1 MAACVEP
8 QKAPGCYP
16 VPTTDDYNFSDDND
30 SEPFMHLIWLKRT
43 APFMAIVLLAL
54 SALALSPQSAAQTQ
68 MLDRVVAIVGDDVV
82 LESELNDRVE
92 AVMARIRESGQ
103 QQQLPPE
110 AQLQEQ
116 ILDQLVLERLQLYM
130 GRRFGIEVS
139 DQQLNQT
146 IQRIMQNNQLT
157 EAQLE
162 ASLAQDGQTMAGFRR
177 QIHREMLVNQIQ
189 QAVVNSRIEVSAQDV
204 ESFLASTD
212 GRFATSPEF
221 RLGHILLSVP
231 SGASEEEVEQ
241 IRAEAR
247 DIYQELVDGADFE
260 QMAMTHSN
268 DANALQGGELGW
280 RKLEQLPEL
289 FADAM
294 VGLSAGDVAEPVR
307 SGAGFHILKAHET
320 RGGRGQSSMVEQ
332 TRARHILIKPSEI
345 MDDAAAEQRL
355 NELRD
360 RVLEGESFAD
370 LAREHS
376 EDIGSMLQGGDLGW
390 TMPGQMVPAFDD
402 TMNNTAVGEVS
413 EPFQS
418 QFGWHILTVEERR
431 DQDMSERMIRNQAE
445 NMLRERRFDE
455 ELQTWLAEIREEVY
469 IEKKL

>member
-1 MAACVEP
+1 
-8 QKAPGCYP
+8 
-16 VPTTDDYNFSDDND
+16 
-30 SEPFMHLIWLKRT
+30 MHVTRFKRT
-43 APFMAIVLLAL
+43 SLMLAPLLLAL
-54 SALALSPQSAAQTQ
+54 AALTLTLPAQAQTQ

-82 LESELNDRVE
+82 LESELEERLNS
-92 AVMARIRESGQ
+92 VMARIRESGNQ
-103 QQQLPPE
+103 QQVPPE
-110 AQLQEQ
+110 EVLREQ
-116 ILDQLVLERLQLYM
+116 ILDQLVLERLQMFM
-130 GRRFGIEVS
+130 GKRFGIEIS
-139 DQQLNQT
+139 DQQLDQT
-146 IQRIMQNNQLT
+146 IQRIMQSNQLN

-162 ASLAQDGQTMAGFRR
+162 ASLAQEGQTMSGFRQ
-177 QIHREMLVNQIQ
+177 QIHREMWVNQIQ

-212 GRFATSPEF
+212 GRFATSPDY

-231 SGASEEEVEQ
+231 SGTSEEEVAEIQAQAQDIREQ
-241 IRAEAR
+241 
-247 DIYQELVDGADFE
+247 LVAGADFE

-289 FADAM
+289 FADA
-294 VGLSAGDVAEPVR
+294 VAGMGEGEVTEPLR

-320 RGGRGQSSMVEQ
+320 RGGQGEDSMVEQ

-345 MDDAAAEQRL
+345 LDDAAAQQRL
-355 NELRD
+355 SELRQRALD
-360 RVLEGESFAD
+360 GESFAD
-370 LAREHS
+370 LAREYS

-390 TMPGQMVPAFDD
+390 TMPGQMVPAFDQ
-402 TMNNTAVGEVS
+402 TMNNTEVGEIS

-418 QFGWHILTVEERR
+418 RFGWHILTVEERR
-431 DQDMSERMIRNQAE
+431 EQDMSERMIRNQAE
-445 NMLRERRFDE
+445 NLLRERRFDE

>member
-1 MAACVEP
+1 
-8 QKAPGCYP
+8 
-16 VPTTDDYNFSDDND
+16 
-30 SEPFMHLIWLKRT
+30 MHVTRLKRT
-43 APFMAIVLLAL
+43 TLMLAPLLLAL
-54 SALALSPQSAAQTQ
+54 AALTLTLPAQAQTQ

-82 LESELNDRVE
+82 LESELKERM
-92 AVMARIRESGQ
+92 ASIMARIRESGGQ
-103 QQQLPPE
+103 QQVPPE
-110 AQLQEQ
+110 EVLREQ
-116 ILDQLVLERLQLYM
+116 ILDQLVLERLQMFM
-130 GRRFGIEVS
+130 GKRFGIEIS
-139 DQQLNQT
+139 DQQLDQT
-146 IQRIMQNNQLT
+146 IQRIMQSNQLN

-162 ASLAQDGQTMAGFRR
+162 TSLAQEGQTMSGFRQ
-177 QIHREMLVNQIQ
+177 QIHREMWVNQVQ

-212 GRFATSPEF
+212 GRFATSPDY

-231 SGASEEEVEQ
+231 SGASDEQVAEVQAQAQQ
-241 IRAEAR
+241 IRE
-247 DIYQELVDGADFE
+247 ELLGGADFE

-289 FADAM
+289 FADAVAGM
-294 VGLSAGDVAEPVR
+294 STGDVTEPLR

-320 RGGRGQSSMVEQ
+320 RGGRGEDSMVEQ

-345 MDDAAAEQRL
+345 LDDAAAERRL
-355 NELRD
+355 SELRQRALD
-360 RVLEGESFAD
+360 GESFAE
-370 LAREHS
+370 LAREYS

-390 TMPGQMVPAFDD
+390 TMPGQMVPAFDQ
-402 TMNNTAVGEVS
+402 TMDNTEVGEIS

-431 DQDMSERMIRNQAE
+431 EQDMSERMIRNQAE